1 MRYIYQNQLDKT
13 WLQQDMAYGDFKYWN
28 RRIFAEK
35 VLIYKAFNIAKDKK
49 YDGYQPGLVL
59 MVYNFLIKNFW

>member
-1 MRYIYQNQLDKT
+1 
-13 WLQQDMAYGDFKYWN
+13 MAYGDFKYLN

-59 MVYNFLIKNFW
+59 MVYNFLIKNFWQWY